1 MSASGAIAERPL
13 SGGAPARLDD
23 RSWVQADIEKTAP
36 ACEHVCMNRS
46 QAIAATEHFL
56 ATVWGDKPP
65 SDEALLSAL
74 DWLVAAY
81 HETPHGDVTDAQ
93 IDAPRQDGPSL
104 YKQVAERFPAYG
116 YYPVADPTKSLD
128 DALMTADAIDDLA
141 DLTLA
146 MREVLWFAENISID
160 DAHFAFR
167 LHYFHWGQHA
177 RELAVYLCG
186 DSGDECLMLGREP
199 LLKRQVHSHRRG
211 EADPLE
217 R

>member
-1 MSASGAIAERPL
+1 M
-13 SGGAPARLDD
+13 
-23 RSWVQADIEKTAP
+23 TAP

-46 QAIAATEHFL
+46 QAIAAAEHFL
-56 ATVWGDKPP
+56 ATVWGDKLP

-74 DWLVAAY
+74 DRLVAAY
-81 HETPHGDVTDAQ
+81 HETPHGDATDAE

-141 DLTLA
+141 DLTLD
-146 MREVLWFAENISID
+146 MREVLWFAENVSID

-167 LHYFHWGQHA
+167 LHHFHWGQHA
-177 RELAVYLCG
+177 RELAIFLCG
-186 DSGDECLMLGREP
+186 RLWG
-199 LLKRQVHSHRRG
+199 
-211 EADPLE
+211 
-217 R
+217 